1 MTDHATAF
9 DDLLGRWGADAT
21 TRRDRWPDDPMAAT
35 LDLCAAEIREV
46 LAGLSVV
53 PMSPAEYAMREG
65 VTEQAVTGW
74 CRRGELEAFRDARG
88 RWRIPPHARR
98 AVPKMREAA

>member
-1 MTDHATAF
+1 M
-9 DDLLGRWGADAT
+9 
-21 TRRDRWPDDPMAAT
+21 
-35 LDLCAAEIREV
+35 
-46 LAGLSVV
+46 V
-53 PMSPAEYAMREG
+53 PMSPAEYAIREG

-98 AVPKMREAA
+98 AVPKLREAA